1 MSLASFFRY
10 MILSS
15 FIFTSCIV
23 LSCRHILLFPHIL
36 PNNIFQL
43 LCLWKKIS
51 QFGTWDDCILVS
63 NLLYMIP
70 GFIHFSACYLW
81 NSVFL
86 RAHLNAIVHLFS
98 LAVHL
103 QPSLFTY
110 LDFRLTPF
118 IQEDKVIKDS
128 EMWAFSHKKNWV
140 FKCQN
145 NDLEMHAWIMW
156 KFQVSFRRDLLM
168 APLIR
173 IICWWQWSWLLHG
186 VSSMTWS

>member
-1 MSLASFFRY
+1 
-10 MILSS
+10 
-15 FIFTSCIV
+15 
-23 LSCRHILLFPHIL
+23 
-36 PNNIFQL
+36 
-43 LCLWKKIS
+43 
-51 QFGTWDDCILVS
+51 
-63 NLLYMIP
+63 MIP
-70 GFIHFSACYLW
+70 GFIHFSAYYLW

-86 RAHLNAIVHLFS
+86 RAHLNSIVYLFS

-110 LDFRLTPF
+110 LDFSLTLF
-118 IQEDKVIKDS
+118 TQEDKVIKDS

-145 NDLEMHAWIMW
+145 NDLETQAWIMW

-173 IICWWQWSWLLHG
+173 IICWWQGSWLLHG
-186 VSSMTWS
+186 VSSMLTWSSIAVLILVSFYNVIVQSMKTNVFIQFQHCINVYINISFCLYC